1 MNKGK
6 IVGICLA
13 CIHVLG
19 QERQVRSI
27 CEHLEQDGYQ
37 VMIYNMSTK
46 LDRVSSHEKGEISI
60 LNIIPYD
67 KLDALVILS
76 ESIRNEMVCQ
86 STADLAIKQGVP
98 VIAID
103 HPLRGCYNLT
113 LAYGDCFETIV
124 RHLIEYHKC
133 KDINFLAGFKG
144 NEFSDERIQVFKRVM
159 AENGLEWSEE
169 YLEYGDFWERP
180 SRKIAMKW
188 VEQWKSGESRQPEAV
203 ICANDVMAITVS
215 NVLQSNGIK
224 VPDDVIVTGFDGLE
238 LGQCCTPKLT
248 TAKEDTERIGEYTCE
263 IIQKC
268 VENPGLQ
275 PYDVEIPFHFVL
287 NESCGCKKIEWRNL
301 SEEILHWYGR
311 SGQISNLS
319 EDLYRMMNQLSDG
332 HSVESVAKKLEEYQW
347 ILSTDNMV
355 MCINDNLYQKTDLRA
370 GEAEG
375 QFMKLVQI
383 KEGEFSVPMQ
393 MIPDGKELEDLA
405 WIREKTGQ
413 LLLVPLHW
421 QSEEYGFIAI
431 SNDWDKLDYSVLY
444 EFTMSINQVLGAV
457 RKQAQLYGM
466 YVRDALTYLYNRQG
480 FYSVLEKRMKQLQD
494 KKKVL
499 FLASVDMDCLKY
511 VNDTFGHSEGDYAIC
526 RIGEVLEKTVEG
538 RDGICA
544 RFGGDEYT
552 VGILQDETQ
561 VDEQFFENYPVL
573 LKEALDEL
581 NSHTGKP
588 YQISASCGAVWKEIG
603 EVDELESLMIEAD
616 SAMYVCKDKHHKELG
631 IEVRR

>member
-1 MNKGK
+1 MDKGK

-248 TAKEDTERIGEYTCE
+248 TAKEDTERIGKYTCE

-275 PYDVEIPFHFVL
+275 PYDVEIPFHFVI

-301 SEEILHWYGR
+301 SEEIMHWYGR

-332 HSVESVAKKLEEYQW
+332 HSVESVAKK
-347 ILSTDNMV
+347 
-355 MCINDNLYQKTDLRA
+355 
-370 GEAEG
+370 
-375 QFMKLVQI
+375 
-383 KEGEFSVPMQ
+383 
-393 MIPDGKELEDLA
+393 
-405 WIREKTGQ
+405 IRG
-413 LLLVPLHW
+413 
-421 QSEEYGFIAI
+421 I
-431 SNDWDKLDYSVLY
+431 S
-444 EFTMSINQVLGAV
+444 
-457 RKQAQLYGM
+457 
-466 YVRDALTYLYNRQG
+466 
-480 FYSVLEKRMKQLQD
+480 
-494 KKKVL
+494 
-499 FLASVDMDCLKY
+499 MDPF
-511 VNDTFGHSEGDYAIC
+511 D
-526 RIGEVLEKTVEG
+526 R
-538 RDGICA
+538 
-544 RFGGDEYT
+544 
-552 VGILQDETQ
+552 
-561 VDEQFFENYPVL
+561 
-573 LKEALDEL
+573 
-581 NSHTGKP
+581 
-588 YQISASCGAVWKEIG
+588 
-603 EVDELESLMIEAD
+603 
-616 SAMYVCKDKHHKELG
+616 
-631 IEVRR
+631 